1 MSKYCS
7 NCGYLLDES
16 SEFCPSCGINL
27 NNYLHNF
34 NKNITDKG
42 GIALGI
48 LGFIF
53 PIVGLILYLILK
65 DTKPKNAKS
74 AGKGALISVIT
85 GVVIYVAIMVL
96 FGIIFNVMA
105 SNL

>member
-1 MSKYCS
+1 MK
-7 NCGYLLDES
+7 GVLILKKWRV
-16 SEFCPSCGINL
+16 L
-27 NNYLHNF
+27 F
-34 NKNITDKG
+34 NIFLPVVLG
-42 GIALGI
+42 GIVGLLTSGSMDYQMLELPPLAPP
-48 LGFIF
+48 GFIF